1 MLATNITIKNID
13 YEKTLEGVF
22 PLLREK
28 LAEKE
33 SEHMTIRLFQKLE
46 DASLPI
52 ALDIMNRLPKETKTE
67 LMVQILNSYSSLIR
81 NKLNEKLADHH
92 IGKHLNVGE
101 VSIIEKDDVLY
112 LWIGQ
117 VKANYSLLVRE
128 LMPGRLGLF
137 GGLAGTLMGENLEE
151 HALKLLW
158 NEERKQSALALAR
171 NVVTQYGIV
180 MDLEDIELMK
190 DTNEASD
197 SIEVE
202 NHLHLTDEMEAQIL
216 NALAGYL
223 KDTLRENNAD

>member
-1 MLATNITIKNID
+1 M
-13 YEKTLEGVF
+13 
-22 PLLREK
+22 
-28 LAEKE
+28 
-33 SEHMTIRLFQKLE
+33 
-46 DASLPI
+46 
-52 ALDIMNRLPKETKTE
+52 
-67 LMVQILNSYSSLIR
+67 
-81 NKLNEKLADHH
+81 
-92 IGKHLNVGE
+92 
-101 VSIIEKDDVLY
+101 LY